1 MKLNKLAAVL
11 AASSMLASGVAMA
24 EPFYMDVSQFT
35 ASYAQDGKTANI
47 FQLAV
52 DWNATSTYIDD
63 NGLAGLN
70 LGDSVIDSGFGTVTG
85 FLGSNG
91 GGIFGSNNNEGI
103 GSNYQIR
110 FAYDDLQ
117 GKIAAM
123 STTSSAILAAYSS
136 GTINVY
142 GSAID
147 GDGNIVGIES
157 QLLKLN
163 VFGSGGDLANAIIFA
178 TVSDPLPGTW
188 FFPPAVDW
196 SSLTVAINMRLDT
209 NLDTRTPPADIGD
222 GRFTR
227 TTTLNGSVEFNRV
240 PEPSALALLGIG
252 LFGLGAARRLK
263 KAA

>member
-52 DWNATSTYIDD
+52 DWSATSTYIDD

-91 GGIFGSNNNEGI
+91 GGIIGDNNNEGI
-103 GSNYQIR
+103 GGDYQMR
-110 FAYDDLQ
+110 FEYNDLQ
-117 GKIAAM
+117 GKIAAINPA
-123 STTSSAILAAYSS
+123 STAILASYTS
-136 GTINVY
+136 GTIFVY

-147 GDGNIVGIES
+147 GDGNIVGTES

-163 VFGSGGDLANAIIFA
+163 VFASDGDLAVARIYA
-178 TVSDPLPGTW
+178 TVSDPLPNTW
-188 FFPPAVDW
+188 FFPPATDW
-196 SSLTVAINMRLDT
+196 STLTVAINMRLDT
-209 NLDTRTPPADIGD
+209 DLDTRTAPTAIGD
-222 GRFTR
+222 GRYRR
-227 TTTLNGSVEFNRV
+227 TSELNGSVEFSRV

-252 LFGLGAARRLK
+252 LFGLGAARRFK
-263 KAA
+263 KTT